1 MMDKK
6 DANAFY
12 SIIRTIANSLIK
24 IQPAKVMKK
33 ARSADWQTG
42 LKVLRNK
49 ILRFT
54 VSYKL

>member
-1 MMDKK
+1 MKK
-6 DANAFY
+6 CNKTHY
-12 SIIRTIANSLIK
+12 SLIQSIANSLIK

-33 ARSADWQTG
+33 ARSADLQIG

-49 ILRFT
+49 NLRLS